1 MQSSFV
7 KRQVAAGDTIQ
18 EHITRGIRMGRDHK
32 IFAVLEMAVTPSF
45 IFKDP

>member
-18 EHITRGIRMGRDHK
+18 EHITRGIMGRDHK

-45 IFKDP
+45 ILKEP

>member
-7 KRQVAAGDTIQ
+7 KRQVA
-18 EHITRGIRMGRDHK
+18 EHITRGIMGRDHK

-45 IFKDP
+45 ILKEP